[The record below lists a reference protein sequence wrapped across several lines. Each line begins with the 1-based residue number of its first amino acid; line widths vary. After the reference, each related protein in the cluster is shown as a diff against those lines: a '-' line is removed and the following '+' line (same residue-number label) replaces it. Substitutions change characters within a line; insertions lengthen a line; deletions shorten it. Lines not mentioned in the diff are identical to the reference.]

1 MAGMASK
8 TNLPIETERLQL
20 RSFQKSDLDAIM
32 AYHALPD
39 VQRYLD
45 WKARDRVE
53 AQAALDAMVKQ
64 NRLTRPGDIVHFAVT
79 RKEDDLLIGQ
89 ISLRWTDATAGQ
101 AELRFIFSPFH
112 RKQGYATEA
121 VRAAMDHG
129 FETFRFH
136 RIFARCAGKNQ
147 ASARL
152 LKNLGMRL
160 EAHYREHALFQG
172 EWDEELHFAILDR
185 EWRRSD
191 KVRDFQRARDK
202 QISSNMV
209 A

>member
-1 MAGMASK
+1 MTTELILK
-8 TNLPIETERLQL
+8 TDRLILRPFER
-20 RSFQKSDLDAIM
+20 SDLDDVLS
-32 AYHALPD
+32 YYSLPE

-53 AQAALDAMVKQ
+53 VKAALDAMCAQ
-64 NRLTRPGDIVHFAVT
+64 HRLTRPGDALTLAVV
-79 RKEDDLLIGQ
+79 RKADDMLIGQ

-121 VRAAMDHG
+121 VRAAIDAG
-129 FETFRFH
+129 FTYFGFH
-136 RIFARCAGKNQ
+136 RIFARTSGKNQ
-147 ASARL
+147 PSARL
-152 LKNLGMRL
+152 LKNIGMRL

-172 EWDEELHFAILDR
+172 EWDEELHFAVLDR

-191 KVRDFQRARDK
+191 KVRDFQRAHAK
-202 QISSNMV
+202 EISRNLV

>member
-1 MAGMASK
+1 MA
-8 TNLPIETERLQL
+8 NQIDLPIETERLQL
-20 RSFQKSDLDAIM
+20 RSFQKSDLDAMM

-53 AQAALDAMVKQ
+53 VKAALDAMVKQ
-64 NRLTRPGDIVHFAVT
+64 NRLTRPGDIIHFAVT
-79 RKEDDLLIGQ
+79 RKSDNLLIGQ

-121 VRAAMDHG
+121 VKAAMDFG
-129 FETFRFH
+129 FDNFRFH

-147 ASARL
+147 PSARL
-152 LKNLGMRL
+152 LKGIGMRL

-191 KVRDFQRARDK
+191 KVRDFQRVQAKDMPRH
-202 QISSNMV
+202 V

>member
-1 MAGMASK
+1 MANK
-8 TNLPIETERLQL
+8 IDLPIETERLQL
-20 RSFQKSDLDAIM
+20 RSFQKSDLDAMM

-53 AQAALDAMVKQ
+53 VKAALDAMIKQ
-64 NRLTRPGDIVHFAVT
+64 NRLTRPGDIIHFAIT
-79 RKEDDLLIGQ
+79 RKSDDVLIGQ

-121 VRAAMDHG
+121 VRAAMDFG
-129 FETFRFH
+129 FDKFRFH

-152 LKNLGMRL
+152 LKGIGMRL

-191 KVRDFQRARDK
+191 KVREFKRVQSKD
-202 QISSNMV
+202 IPSHLV

>member
-1 MAGMASK
+1 MASK
-8 TNLPIETERLQL
+8 KELPIETERLEL
-20 RSFQKSDLDAIM
+20 RSFQKSDLDAMM

-53 AQAALDAMVKQ
+53 VKAALDAMVKQ
-64 NRLTRPGDIVHFAVT
+64 NRLTRPGEIIHIAVT
-79 RKEDDLLIGQ
+79 RKSDNVLIGQ

-121 VRAAMDHG
+121 VTAAMDFG
-129 FETFRFH
+129 FENFHFH

-152 LKNLGMRL
+152 LKGIGMRL
-160 EAHYREHALFQG
+160 EAHYREHALFKG
-172 EWDEELHFAILDR
+172 VWDEEMIYAMLED
-185 EWRRSD
+185 EW
-191 KVRDFQRARDK
+191 A
-202 QISSNMV
+202 
-209 A
+209 AL